1 MSASRDGPDGVGY
14 TFGARGGPPRGG
26 GGGPPGPPPRPRD
39 VGRAARSTREL
50 GQAGQSHRRPSEQLL
65 AAQVEGYIHST
76 PVLASGVHA
85 AVLQQF
91 HGRLGILRCVRA
103 GVGC

>member
-14 TFGARGGPPRGG
+14 TFGARGGPPPGGG
-26 GGGPPGPPPRPRD
+26 GGGPP
-39 VGRAARSTREL
+39 RSTREL